1 MLLCLSRRRFGVLWH
16 TELAIELANNI
27 ALQAP
32 RDLPFA
38 LALGGTFDH
47 VALCGFVIA
56 HSGDSNAVE
65 GGGANGALDNVAV
78 HLDGT
83 VIKKQLQA
91 VHVFCNV
98 TELLAKA

>member
-47 VALCGFVIA
+47 IALCGFVIA

-65 GGGANGALDNVAV
+65 GGIGLAVTAALSASRLSD
-78 HLDGT
+78 
-83 VIKKQLQA
+83 
-91 VHVFCNV
+91 FP
-98 TELLAKA
+98 

>member
-1 MLLCLSRRRFGVLWH
+1 MLLCLSRRRFCVFWH

-32 RDLPFA
+32 RDLAFA

-47 VALCGFVIA
+47 IALCGFVIA

-65 GGGANGALDNVAV
+65 GGIGLAVTAAVQAHSNGFAA
-78 HLDGT
+78 
-83 VIKKQLQA
+83 
-91 VHVFCNV
+91 
-98 TELLAKA
+98 